1 VQRGEFREDLYFR
14 LNVVPIHVPPLR
26 ERPEDIP
33 LLSRRFIDEACDD
46 NGMGPKRLSDAALT
60 ALQRH
65 TWPGNVRELCNV
77 IERMVILSDGD
88 IELHDV
94 PPEVRG
100 SEDGGYDDEENGVAA
115 SLVQLA
121 EGAMELPEG
130 LSLKE
135 FREAV
140 ERAFIRRRL
149 QELGW
154 NVSRTAESLGIERTH
169 LHKKMR
175 LLGIQR
181 GTT

>member
-1 VQRGEFREDLYFR
+1 
-14 LNVVPIHVPPLR
+14 VVPLHVPPLR

-33 LLSRRFIDEACDD
+33 MLGRRFIDEACQD
-46 NGMGPKRLSDAALT
+46 NGMGPKRLSDAALA
-60 ALQRH
+60 ALLRH
-65 TWPGNVRELCNV
+65 PWPGNVRELRNV

-88 IELHDV
+88 LELHDV

-100 SEDGGYDDEENGVAA
+100 PDEGPEHGERESVA
-115 SLVQLA
+115 SLVELA
-121 EGAMELPEG
+121 EGALELPEG

-135 FREAV
+135 LREAV
-140 ERAFIRRRL
+140 ERVFIQRRL

-154 NVSRTAESLGIERTH
+154 NVSRTAESLGVERTH

-181 GTT
+181 GSG